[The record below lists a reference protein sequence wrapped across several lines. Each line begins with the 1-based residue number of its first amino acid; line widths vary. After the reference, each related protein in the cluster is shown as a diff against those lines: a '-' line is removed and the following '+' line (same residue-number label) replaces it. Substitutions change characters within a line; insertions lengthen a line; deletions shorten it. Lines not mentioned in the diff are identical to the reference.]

1 MKKKISKQIFR
12 SIFLMIIL
20 FAIQSGSASDYPD
33 FVGYVNDYAHLLS
46 APQASA
52 LNQELRDL
60 DNRTTIEV
68 AVVTVNSIGS
78 ENPQDYAVNLA
89 NYWGVGKRDK
99 NNGIIF
105 LIAMQSH
112 DIWIEAGSGLS
123 SQFSD
128 SQIQRIVDRVVIPQ
142 FRAGRP
148 DLGVI
153 DGVHSIISHFGGS
166 STSQN
171 APISGSSS
179 RNVNIGN
186 PDFFKLAA
194 SFLLLLLLGSLSVV
208 GITLRSQAKKNSA
221 KINDLK
227 KLFNELVDKE
237 ATALGSLKELKA
249 NYTQSVWKS
258 AEDAFNLVD
267 HEKLELDLLGTE
279 RICNRGLI
287 SANAAQSQISEL
299 ESSFKKAQ
307 RNVDAPINK
316 LAEAKSAQQ
325 ECAAILAG
333 LDAAFLQ
340 AEKETTKG
348 QISMATR
355 MNLEAA
361 RHVHQEALS
370 LSKQPADA
378 VDWIILL
385 DKLAK
390 VREAVEQVSRDAVRD
405 RAIAEKIQGQDPD
418 ELLAKMKK
426 TLDEAEKRLGISYA
440 ARQDMAAARAEYER
454 ARELSEQMT
463 TVPVDRRTAIPIDLY
478 LINISIDDN
487 IERGHKH
494 YMAEM
499 EAGRQA
505 IEERAAAERA
515 TAAHHTGFGSSGS
528 RSFGGG
534 RMGGGSHGGG
544 KW

>member
-1 MKKKISKQIFR
+1 
-12 SIFLMIIL
+12 MIIL

-52 LNQELRDL
+52 LNQELRDF

-128 SQIQRIVDRVVIPQ
+128 SQIQEIVDSAVIPQ

-153 DGVHSIISHFGGS
+153 NGVHSIISHFGGS

-179 RNVNIGN
+179 RNVDIGN
-186 PDFFKLAA
+186 PNFFKLAA
-194 SFLLLLLLGSLSVV
+194 SLLLLLLLGSLSVF
-208 GITLRSQAKKNSA
+208 GITLRSQAKRNSA
-221 KINDLK
+221 KIDDLK

-237 ATALGSLKELKA
+237 AAALESLKELKA

-267 HEKLELDLLGTE
+267 HEKLELDLLGAE

-287 SANAAQSQISEL
+287 STHAAQSQLNEL
-299 ESSFKKAQ
+299 ESSFEKAQ
-307 RNVDAPINK
+307 KNVDAPINK
-316 LAEAKSAQQ
+316 LVEAKSAQQ

-333 LDAAFLQ
+333 LDAVFLQ
-340 AEKETTKG
+340 AEKETTEG
-348 QISMATR
+348 QISMTTR
-355 MNLEAA
+355 MNMEAA
-361 RHVHQEALS
+361 RHSYQEALS
-370 LSKQPADA
+370 LSKQPPDA
-378 VDWIILL
+378 VDWIVLL

-390 VREAVEQVSRDAVRD
+390 VREAVEQVSKDAVRD

-418 ELLAKMKK
+418 EMLAKMKK
-426 TLDEAEKRLGISYA
+426 TLEEAEKNLGTSYA
-440 ARQDMAAARAEYER
+440 ARPDMVAARAEYER
-454 ARELSEQMT
+454 ARRLSGQMT
-463 TVPVDRRTAIPIDLY
+463 TVPVNQRTAIPIDLY
-478 LINISIDDN
+478 LINTSINDN
-487 IERGHKH
+487 IERGHRH
-494 YMAEM
+494 RM
-499 EAGRQA
+499 EEIERGRQA
-505 IEERAAAERA
+505 TERA

-528 RSFGGG
+528 NSFGGG

-544 KW
+544 SHGGGRMGGGSHGGGKW

>member
-1 MKKKISKQIFR
+1 MKETISEQIIR

-20 FAIQSGSASDYPD
+20 FAIQNGSASDYPD

-52 LNQELRDL
+52 LNQELRDF

-78 ENPQDYAVNLA
+78 ENPQNYAVNLA

-123 SQFSD
+123 NQFSD
-128 SQIQRIVDRVVIPQ
+128 SQIQEIVDRVVIPQ

-153 DGVHSIISHFGGS
+153 NGVHSIVSHFSSS

-171 APISGSSS
+171 APISASSP
-179 RNVNIGN
+179 RNVDIGN
-186 PDFFKLAA
+186 PNFFKLAA
-194 SFLLLLLLGSLSVV
+194 SLILLLLLGSLSVF
-208 GITLRSQAKKNSA
+208 GITLRSQAKRNSA
-221 KINDLK
+221 KIDDLK

-237 ATALGSLKELKA
+237 AAALESLKELKA

-267 HEKLELDLLGTE
+267 HEKLELDLLGAE

-287 SANAAQSQISEL
+287 SAHAAQSKLSEL
-299 ESSFKKAQ
+299 ESSFEKAQ
-307 RNVDAPINK
+307 KNVDAPINK
-316 LAEAKSAQQ
+316 LAEAKSARQ

-340 AEKETTKG
+340 AEKETNEG
-348 QISMATR
+348 QISMTTR

-361 RHVHQEALS
+361 RHVHQEALTS
-370 LSKQPADA
+370 SKQPADA

-390 VREAVEQVSRDAVRD
+390 VRKAVEQVSKDAVRD

-418 ELLAKMKK
+418 EMLAKMKK
-426 TLDEAEKRLGISYA
+426 TLEEAEKNLGTSYA
-440 ARQDMAAARAEYER
+440 ARPDIEAAKAEYER
-454 ARELSEQMT
+454 ARRLSGQMT
-463 TVPVDRRTAIPIDLY
+463 TVPVNQRTAIPIDLY
-478 LINISIDDN
+478 LINTSINDN
-487 IERGHKH
+487 IERGHRH
-494 YMAEM
+494 RM
-499 EAGRQA
+499 EEIERGRQA
-505 IEERAAAERA
+505 TERA